1 MSGSTLSISNGII
14 IITHD
19 KIDDTYIDSDCQKI
33 IILSSYL
40 GGYNINYTTKS
51 ITLYLSL
58 KGMYSYTIEFNRG
71 HIPTNVI
78 DENFGKAITS
88 LCGAV

>member
-1 MSGSTLSISNGII
+1 MVGSTLAITNNVI

-19 KIDDTYIDSDCQKI
+19 KIEDCYIDSDCQKVV
-33 IILSSYL
+33 ILASFL

-71 HIPTNVI
+71 DIPTHLI

>member
-1 MSGSTLSISNGII
+1 MSGSTLTISNALI

-19 KIDDTYIDSDCQKI
+19 KIDDTYVDSDCQKI

-40 GGYNINYTTKS
+40 GGYNINYTTKT

-71 HIPTNVI
+71 NIPTHII